1 MFFRFGMFFQAR
13 ALLLAPLLVLGLA
26 PPAFGNA
33 IIQYGNTVLGV
44 NEEGH
49 LNVFGAG
56 PEGPAGY
63 GVWRIGVG
71 DATYPGCLCEGWG
84 VAITRESGTREAAWA
99 SVANGGIGGISGG
112 VFGSTAFSATSEVT
126 MSGAPVTI
134 THAYGPSLAMDVF
147 QAQVTVTNTSSTET
161 LTDLVY
167 RRAMDWDVPPTEFDE
182 FVTHGGVEVNLE
194 ANGGNVR
201 FASDNGFASVDPR
214 LDPSSIDPSTVNTDF
229 IDNGPNDH
237 GSVFDFAFGDLA
249 PGESRI
255 FNIFYGSA
263 PTQESALNAINI
275 LGADVYSLGQS
286 NIDGLDWCSNCSPDV
301 GFEEGEGLTD
311 GEGTGGTSSTSGAP
325 SPSVDVNTLG
335 APATYL
341 FAFGG
346 VGGIEP
352 GAIPEVPVLPFVP
365 APGQFEFPAPTPRR
379 WFDPP
384 FVYGFEY
391 TLEGA
396 DPTLT
401 FTEVGVPPLS
411 FGFDPVELVIP
422 SCPGVTATLAPGGSF
437 DFAAAGCTSVTTF
450 SLLGIS
456 PELDA
461 AAPGFST
468 AFPTFLDWTGSA
480 DKLLMTGITTTGA
493 TVTVP
498 EPGMLFLLGAGLAG
512 LGLVNYR
519 RRKLLWA

>member
-1 MFFRFGMFFQAR
+1 MYPRFGASLR
-13 ALLLAPLLVLGLA
+13 TAALAVVPLLALGLA
-26 PPAFGNA
+26 PPASGSA

-44 NEEGH
+44 NNEGH
-49 LNVFGAG
+49 LNVSGIG

-84 VAITRESGTREAAWA
+84 VAVTRASGSREAAWG

-112 VFGSTAFSATSEVT
+112 TFGSTAFSATSEVG

-147 QAQVTVTNTSSTET
+147 QAQVTVTNTSATET

-182 FVTHGGVEVNLE
+182 FVTHGGVEDNLE

-201 FASDNGFASVDPR
+201 FASDNGFALVDPR
-214 LDPSSIDPSTVNTDF
+214 SGPTWIDPSTVNTDF

-263 PTQESALNAINI
+263 PTQDSALNAINI

-286 NIDGLDWCSNCSPDV
+286 NVDGLDWCSNCSPDM
-301 GFEEGEGLTD
+301 LA
-311 GEGTGGTSSTSGAP
+311 TGGDFVDETGGGFLPSSGGAP
-325 SPSVDVNTLG
+325 SPSVDVNPLG
-335 APATYL
+335 APATFL

-352 GAIPEVPVLPFVP
+352 GETPDVPVLPFVP

-384 FVYGFEY
+384 FVDGFTY
-391 TLEGA
+391 TLEGT
-396 DPTLT
+396 DPTLA
-401 FTEVGVPPLS
+401 FTEVEVPPLS
-411 FGFDPVELVIP
+411 FGFGPLDLLVP
-422 SCPGVTATLAPGGSF
+422 SCGGVVATLAPGTSF
-437 DFAAAGCTSVTTF
+437 DFLAAGCTGVTTF

-468 AFPTFLDWTGSA
+468 AFPTFLDWTGTA
-480 DKLLMTGITTTGA
+480 TKLLMTGLTTTGG

-498 EPGMLFLLGAGLAG
+498 EPGMVALLGIGMAGLA
-512 LGLVNYR
+512 LSR
-519 RRKLLWA
+519 RRRRLLVA